1 MTMPWKAIL
10 ERRVGPVAWLHFNR
24 PEKRNAINGDI
35 ILEMIAALDG
45 MRNDPAVRCVVI
57 TGEGPAFTAGLDF
70 NYLLRKHETGEGPD
84 ALAMSEAF
92 RTYPKIVI
100 AAVNGYCFGNGI
112 TIVCA
117 CDLAIASERAQFSL
131 PEIKHGG
138 PPGLAI
144 GAVMRTLPRKFAME
158 MVLMG
163 KRVWDAPTAERRG
176 LVNVVVAHD
185 RLLDVAQQWAE
196 EIAECP
202 PLAVE
207 YAKKVYLDI
216 PDKTTTYLGG
226 IELTRRYAEEHRAQ
240 EASFDAG
247 LREFLAGSRI
257 QFRRNQD

>member
-1 MTMPWKAIL
+1 MQTGAIL
-10 ERRVGPVAWLHFNR
+10 QRRNGPVAWLHFNR

-35 ILEMIAALDG
+35 ILEMIAALDAL
-45 MRNDPAVRCVVI
+45 RDDDTAKCVVI

-70 NYLLRKHETGEGPD
+70 NYLLHKHETGEGPD

-92 RTYPKIVI
+92 RNYPKVVL
-100 AAVNGYCFGNGI
+100 AAVNGHCYGNGI

-117 CDLAIASERAQFSL
+117 CDLAIASDQALFSL

-163 KRVWDAPTAERRG
+163 KRVWDAEMAERRG
-176 LVNVVVAHD
+176 LVNVVAPHA
-185 RLLDVAQQWAE
+185 RLYEVAQQWAE

-202 PLAVE
+202 SLAVE
-207 YAKKVYLDI
+207 YAKKVYRDI

-226 IELTRRYAEEHRAQ
+226 IELTRQYADEHRAR

-247 LREFLAGSRI
+247 LRDFLAGSRI